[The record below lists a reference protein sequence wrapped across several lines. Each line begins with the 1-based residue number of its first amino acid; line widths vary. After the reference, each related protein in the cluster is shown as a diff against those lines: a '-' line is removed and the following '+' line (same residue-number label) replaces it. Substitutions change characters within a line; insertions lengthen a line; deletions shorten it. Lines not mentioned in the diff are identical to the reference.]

1 MRAQP
6 GGKMKKISL
15 ALIITFSIFVTSC
28 QSAKVEKEVKPSIQI
43 NIIETT
49 KKEISEETLERIDN
63 FYYKDATS
71 LEKKAV
77 EDIAKEIKE
86 FYLSNDFKA
95 LSTMID
101 YPIYF
106 DKNQKDFTLRA
117 GGKKVSSAQEFL
129 ECVKDLK
136 VSEESA
142 ESMKN
147 ETCVNMF
154 VQPSTGG
161 ICFGDGHIWMRDINF
176 DGLSMKT
183 EGIPKFKIFALSG
196 LE

>member
-1 MRAQP
+1 
-6 GGKMKKISL
+6 MKIISM
-15 ALIITFSIFVTSC
+15 ALIITFSILATSC
-28 QSAKVEKEVKPSIQI
+28 QSARIEKEVKPSIQI
-43 NIIETT
+43 NVIETT
-49 KKEISEETLERIDN
+49 KKEVSEETLEQVDN

-77 EDIAKEIKE
+77 EDIAKEIKG
-86 FYLSNDFKA
+86 FYISNDFKA

-101 YPIYF
+101 YPIFF
-106 DKNQKDFTLRA
+106 DKNEKDFTLRA
-117 GGKKVSSAQEFL
+117 REKKVSSEQEFL

-136 VSEESA
+136 VSKESI
-142 ESMKN
+142 ESMNN
-147 ETCVNMF
+147 ETCENMF

-176 DGLSMKT
+176 DGLTMKT